1 MWDFRWTSALLSR
14 LNKRSGALQEVGLG
28 GDHDDAGDQ
37 ILIPRVLKPLGR
49 TIVPQQWGIVAL
61 VGIEALTQW
70 DTGDSYKLPPGC
82 PLY

>member
-1 MWDFRWTSALLSR
+1 MGFQVDIR
-14 LNKRSGALQEVGLG
+14 LNKRSGALQEVE

-61 VGIEALTQW
+61 AGIEASTLW
-70 DTGDSYKLPPGC
+70 DTGDCYKLPPGC
-82 PLY
+82 PAC